1 VNLKRLHKYK
11 KNSDKEF
18 IRMVQN
24 YDRISQ
30 LNLENYISGL
40 EQTIEV
46 VMSAA
51 GAFDCWG
58 MPYLLKAA
66 GKTVSIKTQNVVE
79 KILLPDPQDRM
90 LYRVIGTFNKK

>member
-1 VNLKRLHKYK
+1 
-11 KNSDKEF
+11 
-18 IRMVQN
+18 
-24 YDRISQ
+24 
-30 LNLENYISGL
+30 
-40 EQTIEV
+40 
-46 VMSAA
+46 MSAA